1 MKIYFVFLPITFLF
15 LFACSKEDVKLE
27 AFSPEAFAYD
37 LGESWEVNATINVK
51 GFNQKDNAQSNT
63 YTASISYSVDLLTP
77 EGKKIEDIFSD
88 VINKTNNE
96 KITDLQLEVQF
107 ELDSTY
113 SLGKYKLFFHIKD
126 NFTNKKVD
134 SSVEFDLTE

>member
-37 LGESWEVNATINVK
+37 LGESWEVNAVVYVK
-51 GFNQKDNAQSNT
+51 GFESKKNT
-63 YTASISYSVDLLTP
+63 DETYEASLSFTADLITP
-77 EGKKIEDIFSD
+77 SGEKTENIFSD
-88 VINKTNNE
+88 NLK
-96 KITDLQLEVQF
+96 KIQQEEFTDLPLELQF

-113 SLGKYKLFFHIKD
+113 PLGKYKLFFHIKD